1 MRLGLSVGR
10 GAQEPQRES
19 VNLVGLV
26 NYCRAEADTSWM
38 VAGSNVHS
46 LLRECT
52 GSVGVRRSGE
62 CAMVLL
68 VYLGGLMVSVRYGN

>member
-19 VNLVGLV
+19 VNLFGLV

-46 LLRECT
+46 LCENAQVPSGLEGVASVQWCYLCT
-52 GSVGVRRSGE
+52 WEV
-62 CAMVLL
+62 
-68 VYLGGLMVSVRYGN
+68 